1 MVALGKPDR
10 NREAELRQAIGIRS
24 MSAKSSD
31 PLVSIHSSS
40 TGMLRI
46 IQRPLLAHSIVCFR
60 RLPALSGSN
69 VSTGCFHTC
78 DTKGRDDAVNDGN
91 YIGGQPCLVAIL
103 TFLSFRIP
111 SCSLQIL
118 VCNFLSSS
126 SRTSSFRITRLIT
139 AGSRFIYRATSTNR
153 YPACSVL
160 GDVASFMALF

>member
-78 DTKGRDDAVNDGN
+78 DTKDRDDAVNDGN
-91 YIGGQPCLVAIL
+91 YGDTDEEHIDMDDG
-103 TFLSFRIP
+103 SNR
-111 SCSLQIL
+111 S
-118 VCNFLSSS
+118 
-126 SRTSSFRITRLIT
+126 TSSKK
-139 AGSRFIYRATSTNR
+139 YE
-153 YPACSVL
+153 
-160 GDVASFMALF
+160 